1 MSRHRGSLGWRWH
14 AAVMAR
20 IMLPLV
26 AGTGN
31 DGDGNDGDGKDG
43 NCKDG
48 DGNDGDGNDGDGKDG
63 NCKDGNHDVAVM
75 AQTMLLNAAAGLS
88 TWQMWQW
95 RLWQ

>member
-1 MSRHRGSLGWRWH
+1 MPQHRGSLGWRWH

-31 DGDGNDGDGKDG
+31 DGDGICKDGDGKDGDGKDG

-48 DGNDGDGNDGDGKDG
+48 DHDGTDY
-63 NCKDGNHDVAVM
+63 
-75 AQTMLLNAAAGLS
+75 AA
-88 TWQMWQW
+88 
-95 RLWQ
+95 